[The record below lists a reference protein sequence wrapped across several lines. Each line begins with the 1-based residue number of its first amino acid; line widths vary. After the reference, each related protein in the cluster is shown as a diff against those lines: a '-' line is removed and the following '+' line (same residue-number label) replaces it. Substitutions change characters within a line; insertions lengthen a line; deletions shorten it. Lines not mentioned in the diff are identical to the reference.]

1 MGFLFEKKQT
11 KKHGRRRL
19 RGEDGSFVSG
29 ADRVREGAAVVE
41 VGRGYRLWMLL
52 GTESF
57 PVLSEQGERSLIAER
72 DGAPR
77 Q

>member
-1 MGFLFEKKQT
+1 M
-11 KKHGRRRL
+11 
-19 RGEDGSFVSG
+19 SG

-57 PVLSEQGERSLIAER
+57 SVLAEQGERSLIAER